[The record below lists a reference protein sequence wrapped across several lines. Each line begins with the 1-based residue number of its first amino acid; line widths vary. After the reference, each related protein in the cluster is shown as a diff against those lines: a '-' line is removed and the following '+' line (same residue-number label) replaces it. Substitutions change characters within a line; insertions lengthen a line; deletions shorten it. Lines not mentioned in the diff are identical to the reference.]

1 MTQNECAQKTQV
13 GWGALIAMVALGWR
27 WSHLVQSGRDP
38 VAEVLWMTSDQT
50 SEAGSML
57 FSTCLA
63 IWTQM
68 AGGALVGLR
77 DVQVVVGVINSL
89 LVWRLATVLL
99 GRRTGVVA
107 GLLAAS
113 YGPFVYAGSQLDPQ
127 VWAVFFVLSGL
138 LLAARSGPQ
147 PGLTGLLLAMACALA
162 PQTGLL
168 VLVALW
174 RIVGQ
179 KGWNGGGVVVV
190 AWIACLVAIGWW
202 LDGWPLHSTPYGS
215 IQATESWIDRFYGP
229 WRAGEW
235 TALGDPYTALEIT
248 TASVLLWS
256 YGLAFPFGLIGPL
269 SVLALART
277 WRIHT
282 RDSGQAMAL
291 YASLVSV
298 GGVILYGGDAAT
310 RSVAVPLLII
320 MAAYQLILWSQAT
333 LFWQQ
338 RTLYAIVLLVLA
350 GLFNLDNHA
359 LRPAG
364 TAYEHYRRG
373 RAYEVLAM
381 RANAIKEYERSLQN
395 QSTLTAAHIALGR
408 LYGEANQLGQAIAA
422 ARAVLQVEPANQVV
436 REALAATLLR
446 AELPDEAIAELVLLR
461 DGLRDGARFYGMLAD
476 ARLMAGDVDGAVE
489 DYKTAEAVSPD
500 SGRVVYHLA
509 RLYESTGF
517 NAEAIE
523 CYQRLRVHQ
532 QWRQES
538 GWRAAALL
546 ADRGSVDQAETL
558 LRAVLAENADNR
570 PALMG
575 LGRLLAIAD
584 RYAEALPY
592 FERLKVLDP
601 DDYRT
606 YFFLS
611 KLYFRL
617 QREDEAEKAFNDYQL
632 GKRRAEMKESVEE
645 DLEGVLRQ
653 FGEWTQ

>member
-1 MTQNECAQKTQV
+1 MTQSKCAQKAQV
-13 GWGALIAMVALGWR
+13 GWGGLIALVAVGWR

-38 VAEVLWMTSDQT
+38 IVEVLWMTTDQT

-57 FSTCLA
+57 FTACLA
-63 IWTQM
+63 TWTQI
-68 AGGALVGLR
+68 AGGTLVGLR
-77 DVQVVVGVINSL
+77 GAQVVVGVINSL

-99 GRRTGVVA
+99 GSRTGVVA
-107 GLLAAS
+107 GLLAAC
-113 YGPFVYAGSQLDPQ
+113 YGPFVYAGSQPDPQ
-127 VWAVFFVLSGL
+127 VWAVLFVLAGLLLVARPGSQPGLSGL
-138 LLAARSGPQ
+138 LLA
-147 PGLTGLLLAMACALA
+147 LACALA

-179 KGWNGGGVVVV
+179 KGWNGGAVLVV
-190 AWIACLVAIGWW
+190 AWTVCLVAVGWW
-202 LDGWPLHSTPYGS
+202 LDGWPLQITPNAS
-215 IQATESWIDRFYGP
+215 QATESWIDHFYGP

-235 TALGDPYTALEIT
+235 TAHGDPYTALET
-248 TASVLLWS
+248 TAASILMWD

-269 SVLALART
+269 SLLALVRT
-277 WRIHT
+277 WRIHM

-291 YASLVSV
+291 YASLASV
-298 GGVILYGGDAAT
+298 GGVILYGGNAAV
-310 RSVAVPLLII
+310 RGVAVPMMIM
-320 MAAYQLILWSQAT
+320 MAAYQLVLWSRVN
-333 LFWQQ
+333 LLWQQ
-338 RTLYAIVLLVLA
+338 RGLYAIVLLVLA
-350 GLFNLDNHA
+350 GFFNFDNHA
-359 LRPAG
+359 LRSAG
-364 TAYEHYRRG
+364 SAYEHYRRG
-373 RAYEVLAM
+373 RTYEVLAM

-408 LYGEANQLGQAIAA
+408 LYREADQLGQAIAA
-422 ARAVLQVEPANQVV
+422 DRAVLQVDPANQVI
-436 REALAATLLR
+436 REALATTLLR
-446 AELPDEAIAELVLLR
+446 AELPDEAIAELVSLR
-461 DGLRDGARFYGMLAD
+461 DGLHDGARFHGMLGD
-476 ARLMAGDVDGAVE
+476 ARLMAGDVRGAIE

-517 NAEAIE
+517 TAEAIE

-546 ADRGSVDQAETL
+546 ADRGLVDQAETL
-558 LRAVLAENADNR
+558 LRAVLAENADNP

-575 LGRLLAIAD
+575 LGRLLAIAE
-584 RYAEALPY
+584 RYAAALPY
-592 FERLKVLDP
+592 FERLRVLNP

-617 QREDEAEKAFNDYQL
+617 QREAEAEKAFNSYQL

-645 DLEGVLRQ
+645 DLEGVLRK